1 MDDTMTIDAALEL
14 FARGDLFTQLW
25 IEPGGTVGIVSVDTG
40 HNFTSGDSIPW
51 TYDGGL
57 EGVAGDYHT
66 RVFEPFESWDD
77 ARHVDYNL
85 PEARELLSARHTIV
99 LAYGL
104 ANDMD
109 LEYDEED
116 GTYITPDGERVD
128 DDIVGWYAEIYDL
141 GIREGN

>member
-1 MDDTMTIDAALEL
+1 MTIDAALEL

-25 IEPGGTVGIVSVDTG
+25 IEPVPGEPGTVSVDTG
-40 HNFTSGDSIPW
+40 HNFTSGYSIPW

-66 RVFEPFESWDD
+66 RLFESFEYWDN

-85 PEARELLSARHTIV
+85 PEARELLSAGHTIV

-128 DDIVGWYAEIYDL
+128 DDIVGWYAEVYDL
-141 GIREGN
+141 GIREGI